1 MASAD
6 HNPYRSQPDH
16 AFWSRAVARPAAED
30 VDPVVNPRFV
40 LGRQDRIVTAGS
52 CFAQHMS
59 RALQAQGYR
68 YLVTEP
74 GGEDRNFGVYPA
86 RFGNIYTARQL
97 LQLFQRAF
105 GLFAPTEEAWK
116 LGERFVDPFRP
127 QVEPGGFDSLEA
139 LLADREQ
146 HLAAVRAMFEQADV
160 LVFTLGL
167 TEGWV
172 SQADG
177 AVFPLAPGVAGDA
190 AQPDLI
196 QPHHFTVQEIVDDL
210 NAVLNLARI
219 LTPGLRVLLTVSPV
233 ALVATISDRHVLTAT
248 TYSKAVLRVAAEA
261 VVRQNEGVDYFPSY
275 EIITGPQSRGR
286 YFAEDLRNVLPE
298 GVAHV
303 MKIFGRHYLG
313 EATEPPSPKARQFRT
328 PTTAASDEDAALQ
341 GVICDEEAI
350 DRP

>member
-1 MASAD
+1 MAGAD
-6 HNPYRSQPDH
+6 HNPYRSQSDH

-30 VDPVVNPRFV
+30 VDPVVSPRFV
-40 LGRQDRIVTAGS
+40 LGRHDRIVTAGS

-74 GGEDRNFGVYPA
+74 GAEERNFGVYPA

-105 GLFAPTEEAWK
+105 GLFAPTEDAWR
-116 LGERFVDPFRP
+116 LDERFVDPFRP
-127 QVEPGGFDSLEA
+127 QIEPGGFDTPEA
-139 LLADREQ
+139 MLADRER

-172 SQADG
+172 SREDG

-190 AQPDLI
+190 ARPDLI

-210 NAVLNLARI
+210 NAVLTLARI

-233 ALVATISDRHVLTAT
+233 ALVATISDRHVLAAT
-248 TYSKAVLRVAAEA
+248 TYSKSVLRVAAET
-261 VVRQNEGVDYFPSY
+261 VVQQNEGVDYFPSY

-298 GVAHV
+298 GVAQV
-303 MKIFGRHYLG
+303 MKVFGRHYLG
-313 EATEPPSPKARQFRT
+313 ETAEASPPRTPAPRT
-328 PTTAASDEDAALQ
+328 PTTAASDEYAALQ

>member
-1 MASAD
+1 MASED

-16 AFWSRAVARPAAED
+16 AFWSRVVARRAAED
-30 VDPVVNPRFV
+30 VDPVVDPRF
-40 LGRQDRIVTAGS
+40 GIDRQDRIVTAGS
-52 CFAQHMS
+52 CFAQHIS

-74 GGEDRNFGVYPA
+74 GPEDRNYGVYPA

-105 GLFAPTEEAWK
+105 GLFEPAETAWRI
-116 LGERFVDPFRP
+116 GARFVDPFRP
-127 QVEPGGFDSLEA
+127 QVEPGGFDSAEA
-139 LLADREQ
+139 MLDDRAR
-146 HLAAVRAMFEQADV
+146 HLDAVRKMFEQADV

-177 AVFPLAPGVAGDA
+177 AVFPLAPGVAGEA
-190 AQPDLI
+190 PRPDLV
-196 QPHHFTVQEIVDDL
+196 QPRHFTVQEVVDDL
-210 NAVLNLARI
+210 NAVLKLVRI
-219 LTPGLRVLLTVSPV
+219 LNPGLRVLLTVSPV
-233 ALVATISDRHVLTAT
+233 ALVATISDRHVLAAT
-248 TYSKAVLRVAAEA
+248 IYSKSVLRVAVEA
-261 VVRQNEGVDYFPSY
+261 VVRENPDVDYFPSY

-298 GVAHV
+298 GVAQV
-303 MKIFGRHYLG
+303 MKIFGRHYLT
-313 EATEPPSPKARQFRT
+313 EADARPSPDRPALQT
-328 PTTAASDEDAALQ
+328 PTATATAADAALQ

-350 DRP
+350 DPP

>member
-74 GGEDRNFGVYPA
+74 GGEDRNFDVYPA

-196 QPHHFTVQEIVDDL
+196 QPHHFTVQEIIDDL